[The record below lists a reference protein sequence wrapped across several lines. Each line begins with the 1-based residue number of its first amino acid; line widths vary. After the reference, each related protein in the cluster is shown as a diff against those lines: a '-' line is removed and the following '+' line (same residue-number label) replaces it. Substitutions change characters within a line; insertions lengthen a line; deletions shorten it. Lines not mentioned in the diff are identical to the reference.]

1 MVLSR
6 SLLQSRLDIVA
17 NILELTMWSD
27 PNDGLPLVPITYRHE
42 GEGEGQFNGSVEVG
56 GNCQLRNRSR
66 AEVTEMRIVQE
77 LFLLLQEGLETTMLR
92 IQFNIQLSQLGL
104 SLIFIFLEFSLFL
117 LVSRL
122 HITF

>member
-1 MVLSR
+1 MAVLSR

-77 LFLLLQEGLETTMLR
+77 LFLLLQEYR
-92 IQFNIQLSQLGL
+92 NF
-104 SLIFIFLEFSLFL
+104 FVFSKTQLFL
-117 LVSRL
+117 LL
-122 HITF
+122 QDIQTWI